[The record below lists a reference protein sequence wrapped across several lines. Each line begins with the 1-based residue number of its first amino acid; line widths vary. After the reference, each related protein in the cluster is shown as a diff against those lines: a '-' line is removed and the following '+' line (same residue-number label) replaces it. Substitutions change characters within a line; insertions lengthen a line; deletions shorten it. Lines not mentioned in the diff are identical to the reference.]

1 MATQI
6 QAAELLAGQRLE
18 NHFKVVQDM
27 KKIMPEVASAGL
39 RVRTALEKGRK
50 ILICGNGGS
59 AADSQHM
66 AAEFVGRFVKERQSL
81 PALALTVDTSLLTA
95 VGNDY
100 GFDCV
105 FSRQVEGL
113 GQEGDVLIA
122 ISTSGNSAN
131 VVKAVKTA
139 KEKGIYVIALT
150 GENGGILAKE
160 SDLCLAVPSQVTARI
175 QEMHIMIIH
184 MICEIAEAD
193 ISEHKDTGIVHER
206 YLCLCVGGGTDLV
219 LEEA

>member
-6 QAAELLAGQRLE
+6 QAAELLVGQRLE

-27 KKIMPEVASAGL
+27 RKIMPEVASAGL

-100 GFDCV
+100 GFDYV

-131 VVKAVKTA
+131 VVRAVKTA
-139 KEKGIYVIALT
+139 KEKGLFVIGMT
-150 GENGGILAKE
+150 GENGGVLAKE

-193 ISEHKDTGIVHER
+193 I
-206 YLCLCVGGGTDLV
+206 
-219 LEEA
+219 

>member
-6 QAAELLAGQRLE
+6 QAAELLVGQRLE

-27 KKIMPEVASAGL
+27 RKIMPEVASAGL

-193 ISEHKDTGIVHER
+193 
-206 YLCLCVGGGTDLV
+206 L
-219 LEEA
+219 

>member
-6 QAAELLAGQRLE
+6 QAAELLVGQRLE

-27 KKIMPEVASAGL
+27 RKIMPEVASAGL

-131 VVKAVKTA
+131 VVRAVKTA

-184 MICEIAEAD
+184 MICEVAEAD
-193 ISEHKDTGIVHER
+193 I
-206 YLCLCVGGGTDLV
+206 
-219 LEEA
+219 

>member
-113 GQEGDVLIA
+113 GQEIGRAHV
-122 ISTSGNSAN
+122 
-131 VVKAVKTA
+131 
-139 KEKGIYVIALT
+139 
-150 GENGGILAKE
+150 
-160 SDLCLAVPSQVTARI
+160 
-175 QEMHIMIIH
+175 
-184 MICEIAEAD
+184 
-193 ISEHKDTGIVHER
+193 
-206 YLCLCVGGGTDLV
+206 
-219 LEEA
+219 

>member
-184 MICEIAEAD
+184 MICEIAEED
-193 ISEHKDTGIVHER
+193 I
-206 YLCLCVGGGTDLV
+206 
-219 LEEA
+219 

>member
-27 KKIMPEVASAGL
+27 RKIMPEVASAGI

-184 MICEIAEAD
+184 MICEVAEAD
-193 ISEHKDTGIVHER
+193 I
-206 YLCLCVGGGTDLV
+206 
-219 LEEA
+219 

>member
-6 QAAELLAGQRLE
+6 QAAELLVGQRLE
-18 NHFKVVQDM
+18 NHLKVVQDM
-27 KKIMPEVASAGL
+27 RKIMSEVASAGL

-100 GFDCV
+100 GFDYV

-193 ISEHKDTGIVHER
+193 I
-206 YLCLCVGGGTDLV
+206 
-219 LEEA
+219 

>member
-6 QAAELLAGQRLE
+6 QAAELLVGQRLE

-27 KKIMPEVASAGL
+27 RKIMPEVASAGL

-160 SDLCLAVPSQVTARI
+160 LDLCLAVPSQVTARI

-193 ISEHKDTGIVHER
+193 I
-206 YLCLCVGGGTDLV
+206 
-219 LEEA
+219 

>member
-100 GFDCV
+100 GFDYV

-131 VVKAVKTA
+131 VVRAVKTA
-139 KEKGIYVIALT
+139 KEKGLFVIGMT
-150 GENGGILAKE
+150 GENGGVLAKE

-193 ISEHKDTGIVHER
+193 I
-206 YLCLCVGGGTDLV
+206 
-219 LEEA
+219 

>member
-6 QAAELLAGQRLE
+6 QAAELLVGQRLE

-27 KKIMPEVASAGL
+27 RKIMPEVASAGL

-139 KEKGIYVIALT
+139 KEKGIYVIAMT

-193 ISEHKDTGIVHER
+193 I
-206 YLCLCVGGGTDLV
+206 
-219 LEEA
+219 

>member
-6 QAAELLAGQRLE
+6 QAAELLVGQRLE

-27 KKIMPEVASAGL
+27 RKIMPEVASAGL

-184 MICEIAEAD
+184 MICEIVEAD
-193 ISEHKDTGIVHER
+193 I
-206 YLCLCVGGGTDLV
+206 
-219 LEEA
+219 

>member
-1 MATQI
+1 MATQL
-6 QAAELLAGQRLE
+6 QAAELLVGQRLE

-27 KKIMPEVASAGL
+27 RKIMPEVASAGL

-150 GENGGILAKE
+150 SENGGILAKE

-184 MICEIAEAD
+184 MICEVAEAD
-193 ISEHKDTGIVHER
+193 I
-206 YLCLCVGGGTDLV
+206 
-219 LEEA
+219 

>member
-6 QAAELLAGQRLE
+6 QAAELLVG
-18 NHFKVVQDM
+18 HFKVVQDM
-27 KKIMPEVASAGL
+27 RKIMPEVASAGL

-184 MICEIAEAD
+184 MICEVAEAD
-193 ISEHKDTGIVHER
+193 I
-206 YLCLCVGGGTDLV
+206 
-219 LEEA
+219 

>member
-6 QAAELLAGQRLE
+6 QAAELLVGQRLE

-27 KKIMPEVASAGL
+27 RKIMPEVASAGL

-66 AAEFVGRFVKERQSL
+66 ATEFVGRFVKERQSL

-139 KEKGIYVIALT
+139 KEKGIFVIALT

-193 ISEHKDTGIVHER
+193 I
-206 YLCLCVGGGTDLV
+206 
-219 LEEA
+219 

>member
-6 QAAELLAGQRLE
+6 QAAELLVGQRLE

-39 RVRTALEKGRK
+39 RVRMALEKGRK

-193 ISEHKDTGIVHER
+193 I
-206 YLCLCVGGGTDLV
+206 
-219 LEEA
+219 

>member
-131 VVKAVKTA
+131 VVRAIKTA
-139 KEKGIYVIALT
+139 KEKGIYVIGMT

-160 SDLCLAVPSQVTARI
+160 SDLCLDVPSQVTARI

-193 ISEHKDTGIVHER
+193 I
-206 YLCLCVGGGTDLV
+206 
-219 LEEA
+219 

>member
-6 QAAELLAGQRLE
+6 QAAELLVGQRLE
-18 NHFKVVQDM
+18 NHFKVVQDVR
-27 KKIMPEVASAGL
+27 KIMPEVASAGL

-184 MICEIAEAD
+184 MICEVAEAD
-193 ISEHKDTGIVHER
+193 I
-206 YLCLCVGGGTDLV
+206 
-219 LEEA
+219 

>member
-6 QAAELLAGQRLE
+6 QAAELLVGQRLE

-27 KKIMPEVASAGL
+27 RKIMPEVASAGL
-39 RVRTALEKGRK
+39 RVRTALERGRK

-193 ISEHKDTGIVHER
+193 I
-206 YLCLCVGGGTDLV
+206 
-219 LEEA
+219 

>member
-6 QAAELLAGQRLE
+6 QAAELLVGQRLE

-27 KKIMPEVASAGL
+27 RKIMPEVASAGL

-131 VVKAVKTA
+131 VVRAIKTA

-193 ISEHKDTGIVHER
+193 I
-206 YLCLCVGGGTDLV
+206 
-219 LEEA
+219 

>member
-6 QAAELLAGQRLE
+6 QAAELLVGQRLE

-27 KKIMPEVASAGL
+27 RKIMPEVASAGL

-160 SDLCLAVPSQVTARI
+160 SDLCLAVPSQITARI

-193 ISEHKDTGIVHER
+193 I
-206 YLCLCVGGGTDLV
+206 
-219 LEEA
+219 

>member
-6 QAAELLAGQRLE
+6 QAAELLVGQRLE

-27 KKIMPEVASAGL
+27 RKIMPEVASAGL

-150 GENGGILAKE
+150 GENGGTLAKE

-193 ISEHKDTGIVHER
+193 I
-206 YLCLCVGGGTDLV
+206 
-219 LEEA
+219 

>member
-6 QAAELLAGQRLE
+6 QAAELLVGQRLE

-27 KKIMPEVASAGL
+27 RKIMPEVASAGL

-160 SDLCLAVPSQVTARI
+160 SELCLAVPSQVTARI

-193 ISEHKDTGIVHER
+193 I
-206 YLCLCVGGGTDLV
+206 
-219 LEEA
+219 

>member
-6 QAAELLAGQRLE
+6 QAAELLVGQRLE

-27 KKIMPEVASAGL
+27 RKIMPEVASAGI

-160 SDLCLAVPSQVTARI
+160 SDLCLAVPSQITARI

-184 MICEIAEAD
+184 MICEVAEAD
-193 ISEHKDTGIVHER
+193 I
-206 YLCLCVGGGTDLV
+206 
-219 LEEA
+219 

>member
-6 QAAELLAGQRLE
+6 QAAELLVGQRLE

-27 KKIMPEVASAGL
+27 RKIMPEVASAGL

-150 GENGGILAKE
+150 GENGGILAKK

-193 ISEHKDTGIVHER
+193 I
-206 YLCLCVGGGTDLV
+206 
-219 LEEA
+219 

>member
-6 QAAELLAGQRLE
+6 QAAELLVGQRLE

-27 KKIMPEVASAGL
+27 RKIMPEVASAGL

-160 SDLCLAVPSQVTARI
+160 ADLCLAVPSQVTARI

-193 ISEHKDTGIVHER
+193 I
-206 YLCLCVGGGTDLV
+206 
-219 LEEA
+219 

>member
-1 MATQI
+1 MATQT
-6 QAAELLAGQRLE
+6 QAAELLVGQRLE

-27 KKIMPEVASAGL
+27 RKIMPEVASAGL

-193 ISEHKDTGIVHER
+193 I
-206 YLCLCVGGGTDLV
+206 
-219 LEEA
+219 

>member
-6 QAAELLAGQRLE
+6 QAAELLVGQRLE

-27 KKIMPEVASAGL
+27 RKIMPEVASAGL

-139 KEKGIYVIALT
+139 KEKGIYVITLT

-160 SDLCLAVPSQVTARI
+160 ADLCLAVPSQVTARI

-193 ISEHKDTGIVHER
+193 I
-206 YLCLCVGGGTDLV
+206 
-219 LEEA
+219 

>member
-27 KKIMPEVASAGL
+27 RKIMPEVASAGL

-81 PALALTVDTSLLTA
+81 PAVALTVDTSLLTA

-113 GQEGDVLIA
+113 GQEGDVFIA

-131 VVKAVKTA
+131 VVRAVKTA
-139 KEKGIYVIALT
+139 KEKGIFVIGMT
-150 GENGGILAKE
+150 GENGGILAKG

-193 ISEHKDTGIVHER
+193 I
-206 YLCLCVGGGTDLV
+206 
-219 LEEA
+219 

>member
-131 VVKAVKTA
+131 VVRAVKTA
-139 KEKGIYVIALT
+139 KEKGIYVLALT

-184 MICEIAEAD
+184 MICEVAEAD
-193 ISEHKDTGIVHER
+193 I
-206 YLCLCVGGGTDLV
+206 
-219 LEEA
+219 

>member
-6 QAAELLAGQRLE
+6 QAAELLVGQRLE

-27 KKIMPEVASAGL
+27 RKIMPEVASAGL
-39 RVRTALEKGRK
+39 RVCTALEKGRK

-193 ISEHKDTGIVHER
+193 I
-206 YLCLCVGGGTDLV
+206 
-219 LEEA
+219 

>member
-18 NHFKVVQDM
+18 NHFKIVQDM
-27 KKIMPEVASAGL
+27 RKIMPEVASAGL

-193 ISEHKDTGIVHER
+193 I
-206 YLCLCVGGGTDLV
+206 
-219 LEEA
+219 

>member
-131 VVKAVKTA
+131 VVRAVKTA
-139 KEKGIYVIALT
+139 KEKGLFVIGMT

-160 SDLCLAVPSQVTARI
+160 SDHCLAVPSQVTARI

-193 ISEHKDTGIVHER
+193 I
-206 YLCLCVGGGTDLV
+206 
-219 LEEA
+219 

>member
-39 RVRTALEKGRK
+39 RVRAALEKGRK

-131 VVKAVKTA
+131 VVRAVKTA
-139 KEKGIYVIALT
+139 KEKGIFVIGMT
-150 GENGGILAKE
+150 GENGGILVKE

-193 ISEHKDTGIVHER
+193 I
-206 YLCLCVGGGTDLV
+206 
-219 LEEA
+219 

>member
-6 QAAELLAGQRLE
+6 QAAELLVGQRLE
-18 NHFKVVQDM
+18 NHLKVVQDM
-27 KKIMPEVASAGL
+27 RKIISEVASAGL

-100 GFDCV
+100 GFDYV

-193 ISEHKDTGIVHER
+193 I
-206 YLCLCVGGGTDLV
+206 
-219 LEEA
+219 

>member
-18 NHFKVVQDM
+18 NHFKVIQDM

-193 ISEHKDTGIVHER
+193 I
-206 YLCLCVGGGTDLV
+206 
-219 LEEA
+219 

>member
-6 QAAELLAGQRLE
+6 QAAELLVGQRLE

-27 KKIMPEVASAGL
+27 RKIMPEVASAGL

-160 SDLCLAVPSQVTARI
+160 SDLCLSVPSQVTARI

-193 ISEHKDTGIVHER
+193 I
-206 YLCLCVGGGTDLV
+206 
-219 LEEA
+219 

>member
-6 QAAELLAGQRLE
+6 QAAELLVGQRLE

-27 KKIMPEVASAGL
+27 RKIMPEVASAGL

-100 GFDCV
+100 GLDCV

-193 ISEHKDTGIVHER
+193 I
-206 YLCLCVGGGTDLV
+206 
-219 LEEA
+219 

>member
-6 QAAELLAGQRLE
+6 QAAELLVGQRLE

-27 KKIMPEVASAGL
+27 RKIMPEVASAGL

-160 SDLCLAVPSQVTARI
+160 SDLCLAVPSQVTERI

-193 ISEHKDTGIVHER
+193 I
-206 YLCLCVGGGTDLV
+206 
-219 LEEA
+219 

>member
-6 QAAELLAGQRLE
+6 QAAELLVGQRLE

-27 KKIMPEVASAGL
+27 RKIMPEVASAGL

-131 VVKAVKTA
+131 VVEAVKTA

-160 SDLCLAVPSQVTARI
+160 SDLCLSVPSQVTARI

-193 ISEHKDTGIVHER
+193 I
-206 YLCLCVGGGTDLV
+206 
-219 LEEA
+219 

>member
-6 QAAELLAGQRLE
+6 QAAELLVGQRLE

-27 KKIMPEVASAGL
+27 RKIMPEVASAGL

-131 VVKAVKTA
+131 VVKAVKSA
-139 KEKGIYVIALT
+139 KEKGIYVITLS

-160 SDLCLAVPSQVTARI
+160 SDLRLAVPSQVTARI

-193 ISEHKDTGIVHER
+193 I
-206 YLCLCVGGGTDLV
+206 
-219 LEEA
+219 